1 MGRGEG
7 VGVVNSGQLI
17 RFCVSV
23 LTNRRIV
30 SMILSFVVL
39 HKGGVSTWAGGGGRS
54 GVVNSGQLI
63 IFRECSELTKFLRSH
78 KVVKMA

>member
-39 HKGGVSTWAGGGGRS
+39 HKGGVSTWAGGGGR
-54 GVVNSGQLI
+54 
-63 IFRECSELTKFLRSH
+63 
-78 KVVKMA
+78 